1 MHSFAQQCPQCT
13 DGVLKCVLGAKEDLM
28 NRVVTV
34 MNELGRFS
42 FVEND
47 DLRFE
52 SCSELD

>member
-1 MHSFAQQCPQCT
+1 MCP
-13 DGVLKCVLGAKEDLM
+13 GGKEDLV

-52 SCSELD
+52 SSSELG